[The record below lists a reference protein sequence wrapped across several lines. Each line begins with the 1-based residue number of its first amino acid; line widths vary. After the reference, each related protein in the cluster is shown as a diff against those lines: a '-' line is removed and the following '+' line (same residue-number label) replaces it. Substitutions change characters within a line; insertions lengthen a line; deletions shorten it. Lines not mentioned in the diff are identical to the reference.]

1 MDTTENGFDLVLSD
15 NDSWEMVGMVW
26 TAGWFRGG
34 RERKRGERERE
45 NQLVKEVE
53 NEDQPPPWFEFETPA
68 LIKLRRGPR
77 LPPPPLRRRQL
88 FTFRFI
94 SPFFNKLSS

>member
-53 NEDQPPPWFEFETPA
+53 NEDQPPP
-68 LIKLRRGPR
+68 
-77 LPPPPLRRRQL
+77 
-88 FTFRFI
+88 
-94 SPFFNKLSS
+94 